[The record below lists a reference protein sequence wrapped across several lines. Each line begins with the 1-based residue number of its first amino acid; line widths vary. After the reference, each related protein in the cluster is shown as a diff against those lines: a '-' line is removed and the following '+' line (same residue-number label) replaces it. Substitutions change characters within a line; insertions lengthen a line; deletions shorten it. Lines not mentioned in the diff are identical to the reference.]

1 MRPNRPD
8 ERHDTLDH
16 HMNAPIDTHP
26 SNSQSSGAGLPV
38 AAVQMVSGSNLLDN
52 LQTAARLVGQAADQ
66 GAKLVALPEYFCLMG
81 QQESDKLSIAEVY
94 QPSPLMLPPQAQL
107 AVPIQVE
114 LARLA
119 REHRIWLVGGS
130 IPLVSGQPN
139 KVLNTCL
146 TYDPDGKVF
155 HRYDKL
161 HLFAFSNGSE
171 SYDESRAI
179 AHGSPPTP
187 CQIDQMALSSQSIVW
202 PGPTLRMAQSV
213 CYDIR
218 FPEFYRLLG
227 RDQPLD
233 LIVVTAAFTWTT
245 GQAHWELLLRA
256 RAVENQCWLLAS
268 AQGGEHSNGR
278 KTWGQSLLIDPW
290 GQIVAQR
297 AIGEGL
303 VLGVVDPA
311 LTERIRLNLPAYQH
325 RVLA

>member
-1 MRPNRPD
+1 MATN
-8 ERHDTLDH
+8 HLS
-16 HMNAPIDTHP
+16 A
-26 SNSQSSGAGLPV
+26 NSEALETGGLPV
-38 AAVQMVSGSNLLDN
+38 AAVQMVSGSRLQDN

-66 GAKLVALPEYFCLMG
+66 GAKLIALPEYFCLMG
-81 QQESDKLSIAEVY
+81 QKEADKLAIAEPY
-94 QPSPLMLPPQAQL
+94 QPNPLELTPAAQL
-107 AVPIQVE
+107 RLPIQTQ

-119 REHRIWLVGGS
+119 RDHGIWLVGGS
-130 IPLVSGQPN
+130 IPLTSDQPN

-146 TYDPDGKVF
+146 TFDPEGRVL

-161 HLFAFSNGSE
+161 HLFAFFNGTE
-171 SYDESRAI
+171 SYDESRSI

-187 CQIDQMALSSQSIVW
+187 CQIDAAALLKHSVQW
-202 PGPTLRMAQSV
+202 PMPSLRLAQSV

-268 AQGGEHSNGR
+268 AQGGEHDNGR
-278 KTWGQSLLIDPW
+278 KTWGQSLLINPW
-290 GQIVAQR
+290 GQIVAQQ
-297 AIGEGL
+297 ASGEGL
-303 VLGVVDPA
+303 VMGVVDP
-311 LTERIRLNLPAYQH
+311 LVTQRIRLNLPAIQH
-325 RVLA
+325 RVLG

>member
-1 MRPNRPD
+1 M
-8 ERHDTLDH
+8 
-16 HMNAPIDTHP
+16 A
-26 SNSQSSGAGLPV
+26 SNPFSANSEALEAGGLPV
-38 AAVQMVSGSNLLDN
+38 AAVQMVSGSTLQDN

-66 GAKLVALPEYFCLMG
+66 GAKLIALPEYFCLMG
-81 QQESDKLSIAEVY
+81 KQESDKLAIAESY
-94 QPSPLMLPPQAQL
+94 RPNPLDLTSEAQQRL
-107 AVPIQVE
+107 PIQTQ

-119 REHRIWLVGGS
+119 RDHRIWLVGGS
-130 IPLVSGQPN
+130 IPLVSDQAN

-146 TYDPDGKVF
+146 TFDPEGRVL

-161 HLFAFSNGSE
+161 HLFAFSNGTE
-171 SYDESRAI
+171 SYDESRSI
-179 AHGSPPTP
+179 AHGSPPSP
-187 CQIDQMALSSQSIVW
+187 CQIDAAALLKHSIQW
-202 PGPTLRMAQSV
+202 PMPSLRLAQSV

-268 AQGGEHSNGR
+268 AQGGEHDNGR
-278 KTWGQSLLIDPW
+278 KTWGQSLLINPW

-297 AIGEGL
+297 ASGEGL
-303 VLGVVDPA
+303 VTGVVDPSV
-311 LTERIRLNLPAYQH
+311 TQRIRLNLPAHQH

>member
-1 MRPNRPD
+1 MATN
-8 ERHDTLDH
+8 HFSA
-16 HMNAPIDTHP
+16 N
-26 SNSQSSGAGLPV
+26 SGALEAGGLPV
-38 AAVQMVSGSNLLDN
+38 AAVQMVSGSTLQDN

-66 GAKLVALPEYFCLMG
+66 GAKLIALPEYFCLMG
-81 QQESDKLSIAEVY
+81 KQESDKLAIAESY
-94 QPSPLMLPPQAQL
+94 QPNPLDLTSEVQQRL
-107 AVPIQVE
+107 PIQTQ

-119 REHRIWLVGGS
+119 RDHRIWLVGGS
-130 IPLVSGQPN
+130 IPLVSDQAN

-146 TYDPDGKVF
+146 TLDPEGRVL

-161 HLFAFSNGSE
+161 HLFAFSNGTE
-171 SYDESRAI
+171 SYDESRSI
-179 AHGSPPTP
+179 AHGSPPSP
-187 CQIDQMALSSQSIVW
+187 CQIDAAALLKHSIQW
-202 PGPTLRMAQSV
+202 PMPSLRLAQSV

-268 AQGGEHSNGR
+268 AQGGEHDNGR
-278 KTWGQSLLIDPW
+278 KTWGQSLLINPW

-297 AIGEGL
+297 ASGEGL
-303 VLGVVDPA
+303 VTGVVDPSV
-311 LTERIRLNLPAYQH
+311 TQRIRLNLPAHQH